1 MFPLYVSSMNQVAE
15 IGIYYKSSSDEKFK
29 IKTSDDA
36 FKLFIDSWDM
46 NTIELQEEFKVMLLN
61 NSNEVLGIFPLSKGG
76 ITACLVD
83 VRLIF
88 ACALKANATHIIVSH
103 NHPSGKLTP
112 SVKDEEI
119 TQKIKSACRLLDIDL
134 LDHIIITTKG
144 YYSFMEVG
152 QLF

>member
-1 MFPLYVSSMNQVAE
+1 MNQVAE

-119 TQKIKSACRLLDIDL
+119 TQKIKSAGRLLDIDL

>member
-1 MFPLYVSSMNQVAE
+1 MNQVAE

-119 TQKIKSACRLLDIDL
+119 TQKIKSAGRLLDIDL

-144 YYSFMEVG
+144 YYSFMEAG

>member
-1 MFPLYVSSMNQVAE
+1 MNQVAE
-15 IGIYYKSSSDEKFK
+15 IGIYYKSSTDEKFK

-36 FKLFIDSWDM
+36 FKLFIDSWDL

-88 ACALKANATHIIVSH
+88 ACALKANATNIIVAH
-103 NHPSGKLTP
+103 NHPSGKLIP
-112 SVKDEEI
+112 SSNDIDI
-119 TQKIKSACRLLDIDL
+119 TQKIKSAGKILDISL

>member
-119 TQKIKSACRLLDIDL
+119 TQKIKSAGRLLDIDL

>member
-1 MFPLYVSSMNQVAE
+1 MNQVAE
-15 IGIYYKSSSDEKFK
+15 IGIYYKSSTDEKFK

-36 FKLFIDSWDM
+36 FKLFIDSWDL

-61 NSNEVLGIFPLSKGG
+61 NSIEVLGIFPLSKGG

-88 ACALKANATHIIVSH
+88 ACALKANATNIIVAH
-103 NHPSGKLTP
+103 NHPSGKLIP
-112 SVKDEEI
+112 SSNDIDI
-119 TQKIKSACRLLDIDL
+119 TQKIKSAGKILDISL